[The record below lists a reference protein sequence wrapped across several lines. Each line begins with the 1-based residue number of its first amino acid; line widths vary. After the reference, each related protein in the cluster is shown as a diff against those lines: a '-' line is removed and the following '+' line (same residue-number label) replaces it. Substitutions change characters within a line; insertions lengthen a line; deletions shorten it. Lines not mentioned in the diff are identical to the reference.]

1 MGRGAHVRRGIPTAA
16 SFGRRF
22 ARLRRDA
29 TGFRIL
35 LTPSA
40 LRDRIERIALDAGAT
55 AVAFADADDD
65 ALTRER
71 LRASFAR
78 GDLATWPYDDAYAH
92 RASSPGDALA
102 NARSV
107 VCVAVA
113 YATPKGGSRGGP
125 LRGRVSNYAWS
136 RDYHRTLRELLA
148 RVAHA
153 IDELAGE
160 PATRIAC
167 DTAPLSERALAA
179 RAGLGWVG
187 KHTNLIVPGS
197 GSFVFLGEVVTTLA
211 LPTSA
216 PSKKTCGTCA
226 RCVTACP
233 TGALRG
239 DYTID
244 ARLCI
249 ADLTQRTDAIPRD
262 LRPLIGD
269 WVWGCDL
276 CQDVCPPTKRAG
288 ANGAPTFAPV
298 DDAVAEPPL
307 VELLRLRSGTF
318 KRRFAPTAMGW
329 RGAAV
334 LRRNA
339 AVALGN
345 ALDRA
350 AVPALAQALE
360 ADPHEQ
366 VRGHAAWALGRIGS
380 PGARDALARASDG
393 ESSPFVRDEI
403 ASALATLSWKP

>member
-1 MGRGAHVRRGIPTAA
+1 
-16 SFGRRF
+16 
-22 ARLRRDA
+22 LRERV
-29 TGFRIL
+29 
-35 LTPSA
+35 
-40 LRDRIERIALDAGAT
+40 ERIALDAGAT

-78 GDLATWPYDDAYAH
+78 GDLATWPYDDAYAR
-92 RASSPGDALA
+92 RASSPRDALP

-113 YATPKGGSRGGP
+113 YATRPNTRRAP
-125 LRGRVSNYAWS
+125 LSGRVSNYAWS
-136 RDYHRTLRELLA
+136 RDYHGTLRDLLA
-148 RVAHA
+148 RVARA
-153 IDELAGE
+153 IDEVAGE

-167 DTAPLSERALAA
+167 DTAPLSERAIAA

-211 LPTSA
+211 LPASA

-226 RCVTACP
+226 RCVSACP

-244 ARLCI
+244 ARRCI
-249 ADLTQRTDAIPRD
+249 ADLTQRTDAIPRE
-262 LRPLIGD
+262 LRPLVGD

-276 CQDVCPPTKRAG
+276 CQDACPPTQRAG
-288 ANGAPTFAPV
+288 ANGAPAFAPI
-298 DDAVAEPPL
+298 DDDIAAPPL
-307 VELLRLRSGTF
+307 VALLRSRSGTF
-318 KRRFAPTAMGW
+318 KRRFARTAMGW

-345 ALDRA
+345 ALDRS
-350 AVPALAQALE
+350 AVPALAEAL
-360 ADPHEQ
+360 ASDPHEQ
-366 VRGHAAWALGRIGS
+366 VRGHAAWALGRIAS
-380 PGARDALARASDG
+380 PSARAALAVAAAR
-393 ESSPFVRDEI
+393 ESSPFVRAEI
-403 ASALATLSWKP
+403 ACALATPSGKP